1 MFDTYYT
8 QPRDTQYVTKEVNV
22 KEYKAPTDESVK
34 LLNEMTEKSLAN
46 IVKQFSVQDNEFNFG
61 VMVYKNPLRYT
72 TEVVIKFKLNG
83 KEHTA
88 NFDVDEFKSVEGQVQ
103 DVYKAVSGKLAEI
116 LIAPVFDQIQR
127 NYK

>member
-8 QPRDTQYVTKEVNV
+8 QRDTQYVTKEVNV

-46 IVKQFSVQDNEFNFG
+46 IVKQFSVQDNDFNFG

-72 TEVVIKFKLNG
+72 TEVHIKFKLNA
-83 KEHTA
+83 KEHTTS
-88 NFDVDEFKSVEGQVQ
+88 FDVDEFKSMEGQVR
-103 DVYKAVSGKLAEI
+103 DVYKALCGKLAEI
-116 LIAPVFDQIQR
+116 LMTPVFDQIQG

>member
-1 MFDTYYT
+1 MFDTYYA
-8 QPRDTQYVTKEVNV
+8 QRYTQYVTKEVNV

-46 IVKQFSVQDNEFNFG
+46 IVKQFSVQDNDFNFG
-61 VMVYKNPLRYT
+61 VVVYKNPLRYT
-72 TEVVIKFKLNG
+72 TEVHIKFKLNG

-103 DVYKAVSGKLAEI
+103 DVYKALCGKLAEI
-116 LIAPVFDQIQR
+116 LMTPIFDQIRRDYQ
-127 NYK
+127 